1 MVDYR
6 MRLVAFIV
14 FLALMVPIM
23 TTPIVP
29 VIDFYYHVLRYYVL
43 AGKIEGV
50 EAFYQPNWQVLP
62 NLGLD
67 IIGLGVAQ
75 LFPPLIGAKLIFAL
89 LVGGFY
95 WAGLAAATAL
105 SGRLQPAAIA
115 IFALASYSHILS
127 WGFSNF
133 LLGLSLAMLCLA
145 IWVRMENRPVAQ
157 VAVAAALGLLIMIVH
172 AFSFM
177 VWGLLLACYELGRL
191 GPERRD
197 YIARLPARW
206 LRLAPVALPA
216 FLFFLASETAGGGEP
231 ITTSIASLVGYAEAG
246 QLMERLIQEV
256 WKRAYS
262 FLRVSESGF
271 VGLDIALGVALW
283 GAIAAFLLSGA
294 MRLDRRIVP
303 ALIFFAVLVVITP
316 PRFFGVGVVDA
327 RIPLVLLCLFA
338 LALRP
343 GAAQRGRVVPV
354 FLAGVVVVKVGAMIA
369 SYASLAPR
377 YADFV
382 ASASALQPGGIMAAW
397 LPLEQEDRE
406 GRKFC
411 APLAPAAGMMRSLGV
426 PTFAIAT
433 QQPILLTGEL
443 YTARKTREERGGP
456 DALAAGFDYYVVC
469 SSLEGVDYG
478 APLIE
483 GDGWRV
489 YARER

>member
-6 MRLVAFIV
+6 MRLVAVIV

-23 TTPIVP
+23 TTPIIP

-43 AGKIEGV
+43 AGEIEGA
-50 EAFYQPNWQVLP
+50 EAFYEPNWQVLP

-67 IIGLGVAQ
+67 IIGLGVAR

-105 SGRLQPAAIA
+105 SGRLQPTAIA
-115 IFALASYSHILS
+115 IFAIASYSHILS

-133 LLGLSLAMLCLA
+133 LLGLSLAMLCFA
-145 IWVRMENRPVAQ
+145 IWVRMEGRPVAQ
-157 VAVAAALGLLIMIVH
+157 VAVAAALGLLIMVVH

-197 YIARLPARW
+197 YIARLPLRW

-216 FLFFLASETAGGGEP
+216 FVFFLASETAGGGEP
-231 ITTSIASLVGYAEAG
+231 ITTSIASLMGYAEAG
-246 QLMERLIQEV
+246 QLWERLIQEM
-256 WKRAYS
+256 WNRAYS
-262 FLRVSESGF
+262 FLRVSESG
-271 VGLDIALGVALW
+271 VLPLDIALGLALW
-283 GAIAAFLLSGA
+283 GVIAAVLLSGA

-303 ALIFFAVLVVITP
+303 ALILFALLVVLTP

-343 GAAQRGRVVPV
+343 GAAERGRAAPV
-354 FLAGVVVVKVGAMIA
+354 FLAGLVVVKIGAMIY

-377 YADFV
+377 YAEFV
-382 ASASALQPGGIMAAW
+382 ASAPALRPGAILAAR
-397 LPLEQEDRE
+397 LPLERVDRE

-411 APLAPAAGMMRSLGV
+411 APLAPVAGMMRSLGV

-433 QQPILLTGEL
+433 QQPIRLTGALHE
-443 YTARKTREERGGP
+443 AIERQAGP
-456 DALAAGFDYYVVC
+456 DALAAGFDYFIVC
-469 SSLEGVDYG
+469 RGLEGVDYG
-478 APLIE
+478 PPLIE
-483 GDGWRV
+483 GEGWRV
-489 YARER
+489 YAREP